1 MIREIFM
8 KYKYLF
14 FCCIIMIL
22 SISAV
27 SGADNVTQD
36 ILADDSA
43 GDLSDLQNSVD
54 EDNTNYIRLTNDYFW
69 DSNNETVVIN
79 KSIAIDGKGH
89 TIDYYSN
96 KPLFDIQAPNVI
108 FSNEEIVRH
117 NMFMAG
123 DAVYTYYTPTF
134 SIGVDSIVG
143 SRIPT
148 VFANDITKIYKND
161 TQYYARF
168 VDEANRPLKNTTVTF
183 HIHGVSYDRV
193 TDSDGVAKLNINLK
207 PGNYILRVRNP
218 VTYEGHENMIN
229 VDSPIIMHY
238 FNKHYGE
245 KTPFKAKYLGS
256 DGNPVGA
263 GETVTFYINGVYY
276 NRTTDSEGVAALNIN
291 LLPGAYG
298 ITTVYN
304 GYTGYTEID
313 VYSPKEEYYN
323 FIEVY
328 DLVKTYGDETPFT
341 AKIYDEYG
349 HPASGEIVK
358 FKINGV
364 EYDRITDSNGIA
376 KLNINLMPGRYII
389 SISSY
394 TGDQSNLVTVEP
406 AFSL

>member
-1 MIREIFM
+1 M

-54 EDNTNYIRLTNDYFW
+54 EDNTNYIRLTNDYFG

-123 DAVYTYYTPTF
+123 DAVYTDYTPTF
-134 SIGVDSIVG
+134 SIGVESIVG
-143 SRIPT
+143 SMIPT

-218 VTYEGHENMIN
+218 VTHEGHENMIN
-229 VDSPIIMHY
+229 VESPIIMSN
-238 FNKHYGE
+238 FNQHSGE

-323 FIEVY
+323 FIEAY

-394 TGDQSNLVTVEP
+394 SGYQSNLVTVEP